1 MLARG
6 MSASHILTRSL
17 GKSTI
22 ITVDDVMTIRDAAA
36 RAQRRTKIVCTMG
49 PACWEADMLVKMI
62 DAGMDVARFN
72 FSHGDH
78 ETHGK
83 CMANIREAMKQRP
96 HKKIAL
102 MLDTKGPEIRTG
114 FFKEGVKSIELKAGQ
129 KLKIV
134 TDYSFKGDETCIA
147 CTYEKLPQ
155 SVKEGNVILMADGS
169 VSAVVDSVGPDYVM
183 TTVLNNAKIGERK
196 NMNLPGVK
204 VDLPV
209 CGEREIKDFLEFGI
223 PNQMH
228 YIAASFV
235 QCAQDIRDIRKIL
248 GEKGRYIKIIPK
260 IENQEG
266 IINFDEIL
274 RECDGVMIARGDMGM
289 EIPLEKVFL
298 AQKMMIAKCNVAGK
312 PVIVATQMLESMINA
327 PRPTRAE
334 ASDVAN
340 AVLDG
345 CDCVML
351 SGESANGAFPINA
364 VEMLTKTALEAESCL
379 DIRKVF
385 GAIHQAVS
393 FPVSVPEAVCCS
405 AVETGEDT
413 NASLIVALTE
423 TGHTA
428 RLLAKYRP
436 RQLILALA
444 ASDIVVSQLAF
455 VRGVQAVKVDSFQG
469 TDSVINKAINAGKE
483 RGLLKSGDVV
493 VVVHGIME
501 EVSGHTNLMKVL
513 SCP

>member
-1 MLARG
+1 MLSRAA
-6 MSASHILTRSL
+6 SASQTLARSL
-17 GKSTI
+17 GKSTV
-22 ITVDDVMTIRDAAA
+22 ITVDDVMSVRDAAF
-36 RAQRRTKIVCTMG
+36 RNQRRTKIVCTMG
-49 PACWEADMLVKMI
+49 PACWDVDMLVKMI

-83 CMANIREAMKQRP
+83 CLGNVREAMKQRP
-96 HKKIAL
+96 WKKLAL

-114 FFKEGVKSIELKAGQ
+114 FFREGIKAIELKAGQ

-134 TDYSFKGDETCIA
+134 TDYGFKGDETCIA
-147 CTYEKLPQ
+147 CTYDKLPQ
-155 SVKEGNVILMADGS
+155 SVKPGNVILMADGS
-169 VSAVVDSVGPDYVM
+169 VSVSVDSTHGDHVI

-209 CGEREIKDFLEFGI
+209 CGDREIKDFLEFGV

-248 GEKGRYIKIIPK
+248 GEKGRYMKIIPK

-298 AQKMMIAKCNVAGK
+298 AQKMMVAKCNVAGK

-364 VEMLTKTALEAESCL
+364 VEMLSKTALEAESCQEYS
-379 DIRKVF
+379 RVF
-385 GAIHQAVS
+385 TAIHQSIAL
-393 FPVSVPEAVCCS
+393 PMSVPEAVCCS
-405 AVETGEDT
+405 AVETAEDT
-413 NASLIVALTE
+413 NATLIVALTE

-436 RQLILALA
+436 RQLILALV
-444 ASDIVVSQLAF
+444 ASDIVVAQLAY
-455 VRGVQAVKVDSFQG
+455 VRGVQAVKIDSFQG
-469 TDSVINKAINAGKE
+469 TDSVIAKAIATGKE
-483 RGLLKSGDVV
+483 RSYVKSGDVIV
-493 VVVHGIME
+493 AVHGIME
-501 EVSGHTNLMKVL
+501 EVAGHTNLMKVL
-513 SCP
+513 TCP